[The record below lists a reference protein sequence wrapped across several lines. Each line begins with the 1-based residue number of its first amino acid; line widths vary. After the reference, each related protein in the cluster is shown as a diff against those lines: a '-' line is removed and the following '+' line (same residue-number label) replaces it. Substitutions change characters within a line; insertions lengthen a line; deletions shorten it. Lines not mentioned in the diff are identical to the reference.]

1 MHICI
6 EMSGDKK
13 LVLPIHYNHIIQAFI
28 YNTIDKELADFLHNE
43 GYGDSRKFRLFCFS
57 NLTGRSKTE
66 SDKGSIIFEPPVF
79 LEVASPDDKFCESFA
94 NKILKKAVRLN
105 SNSLEITSIKVDRQD
120 VMKEEI
126 TINTLS
132 PVTVYSTLKR
142 PDDSKY
148 TCYFQPGEDDFSRI
162 ADENLR
168 KKYRAFTG
176 MEPPDGKVSFTPL
189 HQPRLHIV
197 IYKGFVIKGYSG
209 KLRLKGPREL
219 LQMAVDAGIGSKNSQ
234 GFGCVKMV

>member
-6 EMSGDKK
+6 EMTGKK
-13 LVLPIHYNHIIQAFI
+13 NLILPIHYNHMVQAFI
-28 YNTIDKELADFLHNE
+28 YKTIDKELADFLHNE

-57 NLTGRSKTE
+57 NLSGKAKAE
-66 SDKGSIIFEPPVF
+66 IDKGNIIFESPVF
-79 LEVASPDDKFCESFA
+79 LEVSSPDSRFCESFA
-94 NKILKKAVRLN
+94 NKILKKAVRLG
-105 SNSLEITSIKVDRQD
+105 SHLLEITSIKVDRQD
-120 VMKEEI
+120 VMKEDI
-126 TINTLS
+126 TINALS
-132 PVTVYSTLKR
+132 PITVYSTLKR

-148 TCYFQPGEDDFSRI
+148 TCFFQPGEDDFSRI

-176 MEPPDGKVSFTPL
+176 MEPPSGKVSFTPL

-197 IYKGFVIKGYSG
+197 IYKGFVIKGYTG
-209 KLRLKGPREL
+209 KLRLRGPREL
-219 LQMAVDAGIGSKNSQ
+219 LQMAVDAGLGSKNSQ

>member
-13 LVLPIHYNHIIQAFI
+13 LVLPIHYNHIVQAFI
-28 YNTIDKELADFLHNE
+28 YKTIDKELADFLHNE
-43 GYGDSRKFRLFCFS
+43 GYGDGRKFRLFCFS
-57 NLTGRSKTE
+57 NLSGKVKVDSGR
-66 SDKGSIIFEPPVF
+66 GNIIFEPPVS
-79 LEVASPDDKFCESFA
+79 LEVASPDNKFCESFA

-132 PVTVYSTLKR
+132 PVTVYSTLKK

-148 TCYFQPGEDDFSRI
+148 TCYFSRI

-176 MEPPDGKVSFTPL
+176 MEPPDRKVSFTPL
-189 HQPRLHIV
+189 NQPRLHII
-197 IYKGFVIKGYSG
+197 IYKGFVIKGYTG

-219 LQMAVDAGIGSKNSQ
+219 LQMAVDAGLGSKNSQ
-234 GFGCVKMV
+234 GFGCVKLV